1 MDQPQA
7 AATAASETAADE
19 PLFTPA
25 ELREFDADDVE
36 AGKNLCKMLSL
47 FFVYTVIAMG
57 AMTFITYYFLAI

>member
-1 MDQPQA
+1 MDHSHAPA
-7 AATAASETAADE
+7 VTEPANE

-47 FFVYTVIAMG
+47 FFFYTVIVMG
-57 AMTFITYYFLAI
+57 LSTYVTYRFLAI

>member
-1 MDQPQA
+1 MEQSQAPAAAETDDQP
-7 AATAASETAADE
+7 
-19 PLFTPA
+19 LFSAA